1 VYVIK
6 RNRKELREVKTGKYN
21 TQFIQIFDGLKENEE
36 LLLYAEVEMDT
47 DAQLKKSPLAE
58 DNKNDVKQDQE

>member
-6 RNRKELREVKTGKYN
+6 RKRKELREVKTGKYN
-21 TQFIQIFDGLKENEE
+21 TQFIEIVDGLKADEE

-47 DAQLKKSPLAE
+47 DTQLKKSPLAE
-58 DNKNDVKQDQE
+58 ENKNGAKRDQE